1 MARDVLLGLEGISKT
16 YPGVKANDDVSFAIG
31 AGEVHALL
39 GENGAGKS
47 TFVKIITGAYA
58 RDAGEVRVS
67 GKQAEL
73 NSTAQA
79 HEAGISVVFQ
89 ELSLVPHLTVA
100 ENIYLGEWPTRH
112 GIVSWS
118 RMAQEAQALLRQF
131 GVKAHPHD
139 ITGSLGIGTQQMIE
153 IVKAC
158 RRKDFKILILDE
170 PTSALSDV
178 ETDTLF
184 NFLRGLREQGVSVIY
199 ISHRLAE
206 IQRICDRVTVFRNGK
221 NIETCSTQDVSI
233 EYIVSLMVGRNLSDR
248 FPPKPASAQPHGLR
262 VTGLK
267 NPKLDNIS
275 FEAHRG
281 QIVGV
286 SGLIGSGKTELLRAI
301 FGADPL
307 EAGTVSL
314 DEQVLNIR
322 SPRDAIRAGMGLL
335 PESRKE
341 QALVLTANNIVNIS
355 LSSLQQFAQPVL
367 SLKKECDGAADFMQQ
382 VDVRPTD
389 PYNMV
394 VNLSGGNQ
402 QKVVLARW
410 LLARSSVLL
419 FDEPTRGIDVG
430 AKYQIYSLMS
440 TLANNGGCVLVAS
453 SDVEELVGICN
464 RVIVLARGKIVADL
478 PDHELDEETLLHA
491 AVSA

>member
-1 MARDVLLGLEGISKT
+1 MPNSALSAKDICKSF
-16 YPGVKANDDVSFAIG
+16 PGVQALDKVSFDLDV
-31 AGEVHALL
+31 GEIHALL

-58 RDAGEVRVS
+58 RDSGEVS
-67 GKQAEL
+67 LAGTPCDL
-73 NSTAQA
+73 NSPAQA

-100 ENIYLGEWPTRH
+100 ENIYLGEWPTRC
-112 GIVSWS
+112 GLVNWS
-118 RMAQEAQALLRQF
+118 RMAQETEALLTQF
-131 GVKAHPHD
+131 GVKATPHD

-158 RRKDFKILILDE
+158 RKEHFKILILDE

-184 NFLRGLREQGVSVIY
+184 AFLRGLRERGVSVIY

-221 NIETCSTQDVSI
+221 NIETCKAQDVSI
-233 EYIVSLMVGRNLSDR
+233 EYIVSLMVGRNLADR
-248 FPPKPASAQPHGLR
+248 FPPKPHSPQAQGLKLD
-262 VTGLK
+262 GLK
-267 NPKLDNIS
+267 NQKLNSIS
-275 FEAHRG
+275 FVAPRG
-281 QIVGV
+281 QIIGI

-301 FGADPL
+301 FGADPIDS
-307 EAGTVSL
+307 GSISL
-314 DEQVLNIR
+314 DDNVLNIR

-341 QALVLTANNIVNIS
+341 QALVLTANNIVNVT
-355 LSSLQQFAQPVL
+355 LSSLKQFAQPFL
-367 SLKKECDGAADFMQQ
+367 SLSKERLSAADFMGK
-382 VDVRPTD
+382 VDVRPAD

-394 VNLSGGNQ
+394 LNLSGGNQ

-430 AKYQIYSLMS
+430 AKYQIYALMS
-440 TLANNGGCVLVAS
+440 ALANNGGCVIVAS

-464 RVIVLARGKIVADL
+464 RVIVLAKGSIVADL
-478 PDHELDEETLLHA
+478 PENELNEETLLHA

>member
-1 MARDVLLGLEGISKT
+1 MSNSALSAKDLCKSF
-16 YPGVKANDDVSFAIG
+16 PGVQALDQVSFELEV
-31 AGEVHALL
+31 GEIHALL

-47 TFVKIITGAYA
+47 TFVKIITGAHA
-58 RDAGEVRVS
+58 RDSGEIRLL
-67 GKQAEL
+67 GKPAAL
-73 NSTAQA
+73 NSPAKA

-100 ENIYLGEWPTRH
+100 ENIYLGEWPTRR
-112 GIVSWS
+112 GFVSWS
-118 RMAQEAQALLRQF
+118 RMVQETQALLTQF
-131 GVKAHPHD
+131 GVKAQPLD
-139 ITGSLGIGTQQMIE
+139 ITGDLGIGTQQMIE

-158 RRKDFKILILDE
+158 RKQHFKILILDE

-184 NFLRGLREQGVSVIY
+184 AFLHGLRERGVSVIY

-221 NIETCSTQDVSI
+221 NIETCKAQEVSI
-233 EYIVSLMVGRNLSDR
+233 EYIVSLMVGRNLADR
-248 FPPKPASAQPHGLR
+248 FPPKPDSAQPQGLKLE
-262 VTGLK
+262 GLK
-267 NPKLDNIS
+267 NHKLDSIS

-281 QIVGV
+281 QIVGI

-307 EAGTVSL
+307 EAGSISL
-314 DEQVLNIR
+314 DDQILSIR
-322 SPRDAIRAGMGLL
+322 SPRDAIRSGMGLL

-341 QALVLTANNIVNIS
+341 QALVLTANNILNVT
-355 LSSLQQFAQPVL
+355 LSSLKQFAQPFL
-367 SLKKECDGAADFMQQ
+367 SLTKERLGAADFMNQ
-382 VDVRPTD
+382 VDVRPAD

-394 VNLSGGNQ
+394 LNLSGGNQ

-430 AKYQIYSLMS
+430 AKFQIYSLMS
-440 TLANNGGCVLVAS
+440 ALANTGGCVIVAS

-464 RVIVLARGKIVADL
+464 RVIVLAKGKIVADL
-478 PDHELDEETLLHA
+478 SENELNEETLLHA